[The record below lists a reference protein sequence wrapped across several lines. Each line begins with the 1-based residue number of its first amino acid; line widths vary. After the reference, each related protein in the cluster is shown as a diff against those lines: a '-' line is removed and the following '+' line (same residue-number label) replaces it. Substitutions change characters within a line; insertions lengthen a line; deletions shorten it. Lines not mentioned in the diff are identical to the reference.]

1 MVGAIDNLPKDIIK
15 EDLSVEACV
24 LRCVLGNGMFKFD
37 GASAG
42 ALLLYCQYA
51 GARDGSVAFLVIEAV
66 ANDIAPHF
74 LNITKVMID
83 GFYSQNGRGPKPKCS
98 R

>member
-51 GARDGSVAFLVIEAV
+51 GARDGSVANHLALS
-66 ANDIAPHF
+66 ATCWPLA
-74 LNITKVMID
+74 TGQYAGARD
-83 GFYSQNGRGPKPKCS
+83 GSG
-98 R
+98 